1 MATPAAFPARR
12 PAHKRVPA
20 HRHGHLSTAAV
31 AVPVVLGVVYGLY
44 SAFILSSGHGL
55 STAQL
60 VLSVVSGVVLA
71 ALCFGFGRIQHV
83 LPRELRAAGYGL
95 LVGGAM
101 GFLYSMT
108 GHSVLLSS
116 FIGAGFGAGALLAT
130 FYVFY
135 THED

>member
-1 MATPAAFPARR
+1 MEGNCHGHTSGVPGAQAG
-12 PAHKRVPA
+12 HKRVPA

-83 LPRELRAAGYGL
+83 LPGSSARRGTGCSSAARW
-95 LVGGAM
+95 A
-101 GFLYSMT
+101 
-108 GHSVLLSS
+108 SS
-116 FIGAGFGAGALLAT
+116 T
-130 FYVFY
+130 R
-135 THED
+135 